1 LQRKEKF
8 SRGMMTPADHSAA
21 IMPHPEC
28 PKSCE
33 ACCAS
38 QAYLVGI
45 IVVLVLLCLIF
56 LSTSFLLW
64 IRPGRLRV
72 SSKSE
77 KKRKAG
83 EPPTLTRINS
93 FTVMQLKAEGEP
105 TPRSVIE
112 MTEHGTSQSI
122 QPKVKNGYN
131 TQKSF
136 EENGKVKSF
145 DESGKF
151 RRFDS
156 DLYKGASRTSLGVTN
171 SISHSSYNSANEELQ
186 FDLYDYDPHGMNGQ
200 PATFDFEERSRT
212 GHLWDAFSLS
222 DFAPTKLFP
231 EDEQSLV
238 KTGSKGSIGWKN
250 LAALSVSSLSKALFQ
265 PEEKEEDVVAKDEKP
280 AQQMVESVTSD
291 LTCSI
296 TSDLS
301 QNTLKDEDSNAFWNR
316 SSFKET
322 NLYQEQ
328 PTHSRCLSY
337 KERNKSIIIT
347 ETPSDQTPVLSP
359 QPPSPPCTKPPEDE
373 NNCPTL
379 DINDTKTFT
388 DYYSFPPIT
397 LIDDLEVWDEE
408 EEEEEEN
415 I

>member
-1 LQRKEKF
+1 VSRKTGE
-8 SRGMMTPADHSAA
+8 R
-21 IMPHPEC
+21 
-28 PKSCE
+28 
-33 ACCAS
+33 
-38 QAYLVGI
+38 
-45 IVVLVLLCLIF
+45 
-56 LSTSFLLW
+56 
-64 IRPGRLRV
+64 
-72 SSKSE
+72 
-77 KKRKAG
+77 RKAG
-83 EPPTLTRINS
+83 EPPSVTRINS
-93 FTVMQLKAEGEP
+93 FTVLQLKADGEP

-112 MTEHGTSQSI
+112 MTEQGESKAT
-122 QPKVKNGYN
+122 QPKVGSEYML
-131 TQKSF
+131 QSF
-136 EENGKVKSF
+136 EESGKVKSF

-186 FDLYDYDPHGMNGQ
+186 FDLYDYDPRGMEGQ
-200 PATFDFEERSRT
+200 PSTFDFEEPSRT

-238 KTGSKGSIGWKN
+238 KTGSKGSLGWKQ

-265 PEEKEEDVVAKDEKP
+265 PEKEAEVKKDEKP
-280 AQQMVESVTSD
+280 CQQMVESVTSD

-322 NLYQEQ
+322 TIYQER
-328 PTHSRCLSY
+328 THSRSLSY
-337 KERNKSIIIT
+337 KERNKSIIT
-347 ETPSDQTPVLSP
+347 TSPSNQTPVMSP
-359 QPPSPPCTKPPEDE
+359 QPPSPPCTKPPENA

-408 EEEEEEN
+408 DEEET
-415 I
+415 